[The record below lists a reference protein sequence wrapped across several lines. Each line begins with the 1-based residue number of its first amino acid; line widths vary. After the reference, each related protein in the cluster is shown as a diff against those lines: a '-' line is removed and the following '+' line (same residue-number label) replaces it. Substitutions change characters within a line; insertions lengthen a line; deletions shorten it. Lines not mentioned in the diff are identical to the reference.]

1 MIKCVKEGLS
11 VKAVNQRVKNMES
24 RARKASPMLLVMLMA
39 LPPQTLVL
47 AEQAGLYLATLP
59 GPQHPTK

>member
-1 MIKCVKEGLS
+1 MNALMRVKSL
-11 VKAVNQRVKNMES
+11 NQRVKKIETIAM
-24 RARKASPMLLVMLMA
+24 KASPMLVVMLMA
-39 LPPQTLVL
+39 LLLHTLVL